1 MNIDKLR
8 EAWQLG
14 NPKVFRFKSIF
25 GFIQFCWENKFT
37 PYNSATVYDEKEE
50 SMDIKR
56 TGKETGERYVN
67 INTISHLIYN
77 GVKYV
82 VE

>member
-14 NPKVFRFKSIF
+14 NLTVFGFKNIF

-37 PYNSATVYDEKEE
+37 PNNSATAYDEKEGV
-50 SMDIKR
+50 MYLVR
-56 TGKETGERYVN
+56 KEHEN
-67 INTISHLIYN
+67 EFN
-77 GVKYV
+77 
-82 VE
+82 